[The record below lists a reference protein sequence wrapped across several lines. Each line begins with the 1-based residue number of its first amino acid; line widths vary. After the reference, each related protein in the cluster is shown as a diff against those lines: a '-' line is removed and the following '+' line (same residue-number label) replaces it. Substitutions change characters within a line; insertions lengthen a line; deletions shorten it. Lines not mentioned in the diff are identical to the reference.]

1 MNFFDEIWE
10 ILNEGEIGLKF
21 LKFELFY
28 EKFKR
33 DFNINFYE
41 SSKPNELIMPSY
53 AKFCEVVSMKE
64 LNKYDIQDIHPGKSR
79 ALFSQRIIAC
89 FFTNEDNEVVANEL
103 EKNLLNKKIFSLR
116 KVINASGVVIHT
128 NLGRSVLNDEILEN
142 VKNISVGYSNLEY
155 DLEKGERG
163 SRYSHLSEII
173 KKITGAE
180 DCMVVN
186 NNAAAVM
193 LILSTMAKGKN
204 VITSRSELVEIGGS
218 FRIPDVCRESGAEL
232 KEIGTTNKTHLSDY
246 ENAIDENTAAL
257 FKVHQSNFKIL
268 GFTESV
274 SSFELNSLKEKY
286 NIPIIEDLGSGVLI
300 DLSKYGLSHEPT
312 VQECIKNGVDIVSFS
327 GDKLLGG
334 VQAGIIV
341 GKKEYI
347 EKMKKNQLTR
357 ALRVDKFTL
366 SALEAVFSYYID
378 EELAISKIPTL
389 NMLTIKIDELY
400 NKAQKFIE
408 YLGSNNEFSYE
419 IIDIDSEVG
428 AGSLPTQKLPSKA
441 VKVISKSFTENE
453 LEEKLRNNKIPII
466 ARIHKGN
473 LIFDIRTIFENEFC
487 IIKDALNSL
496 IGE

>member
-1 MNFFDEIWE
+1 MNLYKMIPKVDQ
-10 ILNEGEIGLKF
+10 IL
-21 LKFELFY
+21 
-28 EKFKR
+28 
-33 DFNINFYE
+33 
-41 SSKPNELIMPSY
+41 
-53 AKFCEVVSMKE
+53 
-64 LNKYDIQDIHPGKSR
+64 
-79 ALFSQRIIAC
+79 
-89 FFTNEDNEVVANEL
+89 DNEVIKDLLDKNS
-103 EKNLLNKKIFSLR
+103 KNLVMESIHEELDNIRNNISNGYDKNIISNKIENLIDNIKDNLMNKKTFSLR
-116 KVINASGVVIHT
+116 NVVNASGVVIHT
-128 NLGRSVLNDEILEN
+128 NLGRSVLNNEIFEN
-142 VKNISVGYSNLEY
+142 IKKVSIGYSNLEY
-155 DLEKGERG
+155 NLEKGERG

-193 LILSTMAKGKN
+193 LILSTIAKGKN

-232 KEIGTTNKTHLSDY
+232 KEIGTTNKTHLRDY

-268 GFTESV
+268 GFTEAV

-389 NMLTIKIDELY
+389 NMLTIKIEKLY
-400 NKAQKFIE
+400 DKAQKLIE
-408 YLGSNNEFSYE
+408 YLGENNEFSYE

-441 VKVISKSFTENE
+441 IKVISKSFTENE
-453 LEEKLRNNKIPII
+453 LEEKLRSNKIPII
-466 ARIHKGN
+466 TRIYKGN
-473 LIFDIRTIFENEFC
+473 LIFDVRTIFENEFC

>member
-1 MNFFDEIWE
+1 MNLYKMIPKVDQILEDEVIKN
-10 ILNEGEIGLKF
+10 LL
-21 LKFELFY
+21 
-28 EKFKR
+28 EKNSK
-33 DFNINFYE
+33 NLVME
-41 SSKPNELIMPSY
+41 SIHE
-53 AKFCEVVSMKE
+53 E
-64 LNKYDIQDIHPGKSR
+64 LNNIRMNISNGCDKSLISNKIENLIENIQ
-79 ALFSQRIIAC
+79 
-89 FFTNEDNEVVANEL
+89 
-103 EKNLLNKKIFSLR
+103 KNLLNKKIFSLR

-128 NLGRSVLNDEILEN
+128 NLGSSVLNDEILEY
-142 VKNISVGYSNLEY
+142 VKNNSVGYSNLEY

-400 NKAQKFIE
+400 SKAQKFIE

>member
-1 MNFFDEIWE
+1 MNLYKMIPKVDQ
-10 ILNEGEIGLKF
+10 IL
-21 LKFELFY
+21 
-28 EKFKR
+28 
-33 DFNINFYE
+33 D
-41 SSKPNELIMPSY
+41 
-53 AKFCEVVSMKE
+53 
-64 LNKYDIQDIHPGKSR
+64 NKVIKDLLDKNS
-79 ALFSQRIIAC
+79 
-89 FFTNEDNEVVANEL
+89 
-103 EKNLLNKKIFSLR
+103 KNLVMESIHEELDNIRNNISNGYDKNIISNKIENLIDNIKDNLMNKKTFSLR
-116 KVINASGVVIHT
+116 NVVNASGVVIHT
-128 NLGRSVLNDEILEN
+128 NLGRSVLNNEIFEN
-142 VKNISVGYSNLEY
+142 IKKVSIGYSNLEY
-155 DLEKGERG
+155 NLEKGERG

-193 LILSTMAKGKN
+193 LILSTIAKGKN

-232 KEIGTTNKTHLSDY
+232 KEIGTTNKTHLRDY

-268 GFTESV
+268 GFTEAV
-274 SSFELNSLKEKY
+274 SSFELKSLKEKY

-334 VQAGIIV
+334 VQAGVIV

-389 NMLTIKIDELY
+389 NMLTIKIEKLY
-400 NKAQKFIE
+400 DKAQKLIE
-408 YLGSNNEFSYE
+408 YLGENNEFSYA

-441 VKVISKSFTENE
+441 IKVISKSFTENE
-453 LEEKLRNNKIPII
+453 LEEKLRSNRIPII
-466 ARIHKGN
+466 TRIYKGN
-473 LIFDIRTIFENEFC
+473 LIFDVRTIFENEFC

>member
-1 MNFFDEIWE
+1 MNLYKMIPKVDQLLENDVINKLLKSNSKNLVMESIHEELDNIRNKISSGYDENSITNYIKNLVSSIE
-10 ILNEGEIGLKF
+10 NNVYNKNILN
-21 LKFELFY
+21 
-28 EKFKR
+28 
-33 DFNINFYE
+33 
-41 SSKPNELIMPSY
+41 
-53 AKFCEVVSMKE
+53 
-64 LNKYDIQDIHPGKSR
+64 
-79 ALFSQRIIAC
+79 
-89 FFTNEDNEVVANEL
+89 
-103 EKNLLNKKIFSLR
+103 LR

-128 NLGRSVLNDEILEN
+128 NLGRSVLNEEIFEN
-142 VKNISVGYSNLEY
+142 IKNVSIGYSNLEY

-163 SRYSHLSEII
+163 SRYSHLTNII

-180 DCMVVN
+180 DCIVVN

-246 ENAIDENTAAL
+246 ENAIDENTSAF

-274 SSFELNSLKEKY
+274 SSFELNELKEKY

-300 DLSKYGLSHEPT
+300 DLSKYGLCHEPT

-347 EKMKKNQLTR
+347 QKMKKNQLTR

-366 SALEAVFSYYID
+366 SALESVFSYYID
-378 EELAISKIPTL
+378 EEVAISKIPTL
-389 NMLTIKIDELY
+389 NMLTISIEKLNE
-400 NKAQKFIE
+400 KAEKLIE
-408 YLGSNNEFSYE
+408 YIGKSLEFEFE
-419 IIDIDSEVG
+419 IININSEVG

-441 VKVISKSFTENE
+441 IKIISKSYTENE
-453 LEEKLRNNKIPII
+453 LEQKLRGYKIPII
-466 ARIHKGN
+466 ARIYKGN
-473 LIFDIRTIFENEFC
+473 LILDVRTIFENEFY
-487 IIKDALNSL
+487 IIKEAIESL

>member
-1 MNFFDEIWE
+1 MNLYKMIPKVDQILEDEVIKN
-10 ILNEGEIGLKF
+10 LL
-21 LKFELFY
+21 
-28 EKFKR
+28 EKNSK
-33 DFNINFYE
+33 NLVME
-41 SSKPNELIMPSY
+41 SIHE
-53 AKFCEVVSMKE
+53 E
-64 LNKYDIQDIHPGKSR
+64 LNNIRMHISNGCDKSLISNKIENLIENIQ
-79 ALFSQRIIAC
+79 
-89 FFTNEDNEVVANEL
+89 
-103 EKNLLNKKIFSLR
+103 KNLLNKKIFSLR

-400 NKAQKFIE
+400 SKAQKFIE

>member
-1 MNFFDEIWE
+1 MNLYKMIPKVDQ
-10 ILNEGEIGLKF
+10 IL
-21 LKFELFY
+21 
-28 EKFKR
+28 
-33 DFNINFYE
+33 D
-41 SSKPNELIMPSY
+41 
-53 AKFCEVVSMKE
+53 
-64 LNKYDIQDIHPGKSR
+64 NKVIKDLLDKNS
-79 ALFSQRIIAC
+79 
-89 FFTNEDNEVVANEL
+89 
-103 EKNLLNKKIFSLR
+103 KNLVMESIHEELDNIRNNISNGYDKNIISNKIENLIDNIKDNLMNKKTFSLR
-116 KVINASGVVIHT
+116 NVVNASGVVIHT
-128 NLGRSVLNDEILEN
+128 NLGRSVLNSEIFEN
-142 VKNISVGYSNLEY
+142 IKKVSIGYSNLEY
-155 DLEKGERG
+155 NLEKGERG

-193 LILSTMAKGKN
+193 LILSTIAKGKN

-232 KEIGTTNKTHLSDY
+232 KEIGTTNKTHLRDY

-268 GFTESV
+268 GFTEAV
-274 SSFELNSLKEKY
+274 SSFELKSLKEKY

-389 NMLTIKIDELY
+389 NMLTIKIEKLY
-400 NKAQKFIE
+400 DKAQKLIE
-408 YLGSNNEFSYE
+408 YLGENNEFSYA

-441 VKVISKSFTENE
+441 IKVISKSFTENE
-453 LEEKLRNNKIPII
+453 LEEKLRSNRIPII
-466 ARIHKGN
+466 TRIYKGN
-473 LIFDIRTIFENEFC
+473 LIFDVRTIFENEFC

>member
-1 MNFFDEIWE
+1 MNLYKMIPKVDQ
-10 ILNEGEIGLKF
+10 IL
-21 LKFELFY
+21 
-28 EKFKR
+28 
-33 DFNINFYE
+33 D
-41 SSKPNELIMPSY
+41 
-53 AKFCEVVSMKE
+53 
-64 LNKYDIQDIHPGKSR
+64 NKVIKDLLDKNS
-79 ALFSQRIIAC
+79 
-89 FFTNEDNEVVANEL
+89 
-103 EKNLLNKKIFSLR
+103 KNLVMESIHEELDNIRNNISNGYDKNIISNKIENLIDNIKDNLMNKKTFSLR
-116 KVINASGVVIHT
+116 NVVNASGVVIHT
-128 NLGRSVLNDEILEN
+128 NLGRSVLNNEIFEN
-142 VKNISVGYSNLEY
+142 IKKVSIGYSNLEY
-155 DLEKGERG
+155 NLEKGERG

-193 LILSTMAKGKN
+193 LILSTIAKGKN

-232 KEIGTTNKTHLSDY
+232 KEIGTTNKTHLRDY

-268 GFTESV
+268 GFTEAV
-274 SSFELNSLKEKY
+274 SSFELKSLKEKY

-312 VQECIKNGVDIVSFS
+312 VQECIKNSVDIVSFS

-389 NMLTIKIDELY
+389 NMLTIKIEKLY
-400 NKAQKFIE
+400 DKAQKLIE
-408 YLGSNNEFSYE
+408 YLGENNEFSYA

-441 VKVISKSFTENE
+441 IKVISKSFTENE
-453 LEEKLRNNKIPII
+453 LEEKLRSNRIPII
-466 ARIHKGN
+466 TRIYKGN
-473 LIFDIRTIFENEFC
+473 LIFDVRTIFENEFC

>member
-1 MNFFDEIWE
+1 MNLYKMIPKVDQ
-10 ILNEGEIGLKF
+10 IL
-21 LKFELFY
+21 
-28 EKFKR
+28 
-33 DFNINFYE
+33 D
-41 SSKPNELIMPSY
+41 
-53 AKFCEVVSMKE
+53 
-64 LNKYDIQDIHPGKSR
+64 NKVIKDLLDKNS
-79 ALFSQRIIAC
+79 
-89 FFTNEDNEVVANEL
+89 
-103 EKNLLNKKIFSLR
+103 KNLVMESIHEELDNIRNNISNGYDKNIISNKIENLIDNIKDNLMNKKTFSLR
-116 KVINASGVVIHT
+116 NVVNASGVVIHT
-128 NLGRSVLNDEILEN
+128 NLGRSVLNSEIFEN
-142 VKNISVGYSNLEY
+142 IKKVSIGYSNLEY
-155 DLEKGERG
+155 NLEKGERG

-193 LILSTMAKGKN
+193 LILSTIAKGKN

-232 KEIGTTNKTHLSDY
+232 KEIGTTNKTHLRDY

-268 GFTESV
+268 GFTEAV

-389 NMLTIKIDELY
+389 NMLTIKIEKLY
-400 NKAQKFIE
+400 DKAQKLIE
-408 YLGSNNEFSYE
+408 YLGENNEFSYE

-441 VKVISKSFTENE
+441 IKVISKSFTENE
-453 LEEKLRNNKIPII
+453 LEEKLRSNKIPII
-466 ARIHKGN
+466 TRIYKGN
-473 LIFDIRTIFENEFC
+473 LIFDVRTIFENEFC

>member
-1 MNFFDEIWE
+1 MNLYKMIPKVDQILEDEVIKN
-10 ILNEGEIGLKF
+10 LL
-21 LKFELFY
+21 
-28 EKFKR
+28 EKNSK
-33 DFNINFYE
+33 NLVME
-41 SSKPNELIMPSY
+41 SIHE
-53 AKFCEVVSMKE
+53 E
-64 LNKYDIQDIHPGKSR
+64 LNNIRMNISNGCDKSLISNKIENLIENIQ
-79 ALFSQRIIAC
+79 
-89 FFTNEDNEVVANEL
+89 
-103 EKNLLNKKIFSLR
+103 KNLLNKKIFSLR

-257 FKVHQSNFKIL
+257 FKVPQSNFKIL

-400 NKAQKFIE
+400 SKAQKFIE

>member
-1 MNFFDEIWE
+1 MNLYKMIPKVDQ
-10 ILNEGEIGLKF
+10 IL
-21 LKFELFY
+21 
-28 EKFKR
+28 
-33 DFNINFYE
+33 D
-41 SSKPNELIMPSY
+41 
-53 AKFCEVVSMKE
+53 
-64 LNKYDIQDIHPGKSR
+64 NKVIKDLLDKNS
-79 ALFSQRIIAC
+79 
-89 FFTNEDNEVVANEL
+89 
-103 EKNLLNKKIFSLR
+103 KNLVMESIHEELDNIRNNISNGYDKNIISNKIENLIDNIKDNLMNKKTFSLR
-116 KVINASGVVIHT
+116 NVVNASGVVIHT
-128 NLGRSVLNDEILEN
+128 NLGRSVLNNEIFEN
-142 VKNISVGYSNLEY
+142 IKKVSIGYSNLEY
-155 DLEKGERG
+155 NLEKGERG

-193 LILSTMAKGKN
+193 LILSTIAKGKN

-232 KEIGTTNKTHLSDY
+232 KEIGTTNKTHLRDY

-268 GFTESV
+268 GFTETV
-274 SSFELNSLKEKY
+274 SSFELKSLKEKY

-389 NMLTIKIDELY
+389 NMLTIKIEKLY
-400 NKAQKFIE
+400 DKAQKLIE
-408 YLGSNNEFSYE
+408 YLGENNEFSYA

-441 VKVISKSFTENE
+441 IKVISKSFTENE
-453 LEEKLRNNKIPII
+453 LEEKLRSNKIPII
-466 ARIHKGN
+466 TRIYKGN
-473 LIFDIRTIFENEFC
+473 LIFDVRTIFENEFC

>member
-1 MNFFDEIWE
+1 MNLYKMIPKVDQ
-10 ILNEGEIGLKF
+10 IL
-21 LKFELFY
+21 
-28 EKFKR
+28 
-33 DFNINFYE
+33 D
-41 SSKPNELIMPSY
+41 
-53 AKFCEVVSMKE
+53 
-64 LNKYDIQDIHPGKSR
+64 NKVIKDLLDKNS
-79 ALFSQRIIAC
+79 
-89 FFTNEDNEVVANEL
+89 
-103 EKNLLNKKIFSLR
+103 KNLVMESIHEELDNIRNNISNGYDKNIISNKIENLIDNIKDNLMNKKTFSLR
-116 KVINASGVVIHT
+116 NVVNASGVVIHT
-128 NLGRSVLNDEILEN
+128 NLGRSVLNSEIFEN
-142 VKNISVGYSNLEY
+142 IKKVSIGYSNLEY
-155 DLEKGERG
+155 NLEKGERG

-193 LILSTMAKGKN
+193 LILSTIAKGKN

-232 KEIGTTNKTHLSDY
+232 KEIGTTNKTHLRDY

-268 GFTESV
+268 GFTEAV
-274 SSFELNSLKEKY
+274 SSFELKSLKEKY

-389 NMLTIKIDELY
+389 NMLTIKIEKLY
-400 NKAQKFIE
+400 DKAQKLIE
-408 YLGSNNEFSYE
+408 YLGENNEFSYE

-441 VKVISKSFTENE
+441 IKVISKSFTENE
-453 LEEKLRNNKIPII
+453 LEEKLRSNKIPII
-466 ARIHKGN
+466 TRIYKGN
-473 LIFDIRTIFENEFC
+473 LIFDVRTIFENEFC

>member
-1 MNFFDEIWE
+1 MNLYKMIPKVDQ
-10 ILNEGEIGLKF
+10 IL
-21 LKFELFY
+21 
-28 EKFKR
+28 
-33 DFNINFYE
+33 D
-41 SSKPNELIMPSY
+41 NELI
-53 AKFCEVVSMKE
+53 KI
-64 LNKYDIQDIHPGKSR
+64 L
-79 ALFSQRIIAC
+79 
-89 FFTNEDNEVVANEL
+89 L
-103 EKNLLNKKIFSLR
+103 EENSKNLVMESIHEELDSIRSKISNGCDEKIISNKIENLIENIRENLMNKKIFSLR
-116 KVINASGVVIHT
+116 NVVNASGVVIHT
-128 NLGRSVLNDEILEN
+128 NLGRSVLNDEIFEN
-142 VKNISVGYSNLEY
+142 IKKVSIGYSNLEY
-155 DLEKGERG
+155 DLKKGERG
-163 SRYSHLSEII
+163 LRYSHLSEII
-173 KKITGAE
+173 RKITGAE

-218 FRIPDVCRESGAEL
+218 FRIPDVCRESGAVL

-268 GFTESV
+268 GFTEFV

-300 DLSKYGLSHEPT
+300 DLSKYGLSYEPT
-312 VQECIKNGVDIVSFS
+312 VQECIKNGVDVVSFS

-366 SALEAVFSYYID
+366 SALESVFSYYID
-378 EELAISKIPTL
+378 EESAIAKIPTL
-389 NMLTIKIDELY
+389 NMLTVKVEKLY
-400 NKAQKFIE
+400 NKAQKLIE
-408 YLGSNNEFSYE
+408 CLGKSNEFSYE

-441 VKVISKSFTENE
+441 VKLISESFTENE

-466 ARIHKGN
+466 TRIYKGN
-473 LIFDIRTIFENEFC
+473 LIFDVRTIFENEFC

>member
-1 MNFFDEIWE
+1 MNLYKMIPKVDQILEDEVIKN
-10 ILNEGEIGLKF
+10 LL
-21 LKFELFY
+21 
-28 EKFKR
+28 EKNSK
-33 DFNINFYE
+33 NLVME
-41 SSKPNELIMPSY
+41 SIHE
-53 AKFCEVVSMKE
+53 E
-64 LNKYDIQDIHPGKSR
+64 LNNIRMNISNGCDKSLISNKIENLIENIQ
-79 ALFSQRIIAC
+79 
-89 FFTNEDNEVVANEL
+89 
-103 EKNLLNKKIFSLR
+103 KNLLNKKIFSLR

-312 VQECIKNGVDIVSFS
+312 VQECIKNGVDVVSFS

-366 SALEAVFSYYID
+366 SALEAVFSYHID

-400 NKAQKFIE
+400 SKAQKFIE

>member
-1 MNFFDEIWE
+1 MNLYKMIPKVDQ
-10 ILNEGEIGLKF
+10 IL
-21 LKFELFY
+21 
-28 EKFKR
+28 
-33 DFNINFYE
+33 D
-41 SSKPNELIMPSY
+41 
-53 AKFCEVVSMKE
+53 
-64 LNKYDIQDIHPGKSR
+64 NKVIKDLLDKNS
-79 ALFSQRIIAC
+79 
-89 FFTNEDNEVVANEL
+89 
-103 EKNLLNKKIFSLR
+103 KNLVMESIHEELDNIRNNISNGYDKNIISNKIENLIDNIKDNLMNKKTFSLR
-116 KVINASGVVIHT
+116 NVVNASGVVIHT
-128 NLGRSVLNDEILEN
+128 NLGRSVLNSEIFEN
-142 VKNISVGYSNLEY
+142 IKKVSIGYSNLEY
-155 DLEKGERG
+155 NLEKGERG

-193 LILSTMAKGKN
+193 LILSTIAKGKN

-232 KEIGTTNKTHLSDY
+232 KEIGTTNKTHLRDY

-268 GFTESV
+268 GFTEAV

-389 NMLTIKIDELY
+389 NMLTIKIEKLY
-400 NKAQKFIE
+400 DKAQKLIE
-408 YLGSNNEFSYE
+408 YLGENNEFSYA

-441 VKVISKSFTENE
+441 IKVTSKSFTENE
-453 LEEKLRNNKIPII
+453 LEEKLRSNRIPII
-466 ARIHKGN
+466 TRIYKGN
-473 LIFDIRTIFENEFC
+473 LIFDVRTIFENEFC

>member
-1 MNFFDEIWE
+1 MNLYKMIPKVDQ
-10 ILNEGEIGLKF
+10 IL
-21 LKFELFY
+21 
-28 EKFKR
+28 
-33 DFNINFYE
+33 D
-41 SSKPNELIMPSY
+41 
-53 AKFCEVVSMKE
+53 
-64 LNKYDIQDIHPGKSR
+64 NKVIKDLLDKNS
-79 ALFSQRIIAC
+79 
-89 FFTNEDNEVVANEL
+89 
-103 EKNLLNKKIFSLR
+103 KNLVMESIHEELDNIRNNISNGYDKNIISNKIENLIDNIKDNLMNKKTFSLR
-116 KVINASGVVIHT
+116 NVVNASGVVIHT
-128 NLGRSVLNDEILEN
+128 NLGRSVLNNEIFEN
-142 VKNISVGYSNLEY
+142 IKKVSIGYSNLEY
-155 DLEKGERG
+155 NLEKGERG

-193 LILSTMAKGKN
+193 LILSTIAKGKN

-232 KEIGTTNKTHLSDY
+232 KEIGTTNKTHLRDY

-268 GFTESV
+268 GFTEAV
-274 SSFELNSLKEKY
+274 SSFELKSLKEKY

-389 NMLTIKIDELY
+389 NMLTIKIEKLY
-400 NKAQKFIE
+400 DKAQKLIE
-408 YLGSNNEFSYE
+408 YLGENNEFSYA

-441 VKVISKSFTENE
+441 IKVISKSFTENE
-453 LEEKLRNNKIPII
+453 LEEKLRSNRIPII
-466 ARIHKGN
+466 TRIYKGN
-473 LIFDIRTIFENEFC
+473 LIFDVRTIFEDEFC

>member
-1 MNFFDEIWE
+1 MNLYKMIPKVDQ
-10 ILNEGEIGLKF
+10 IL
-21 LKFELFY
+21 
-28 EKFKR
+28 
-33 DFNINFYE
+33 D
-41 SSKPNELIMPSY
+41 
-53 AKFCEVVSMKE
+53 
-64 LNKYDIQDIHPGKSR
+64 NKVIKDLLDKNS
-79 ALFSQRIIAC
+79 
-89 FFTNEDNEVVANEL
+89 
-103 EKNLLNKKIFSLR
+103 KNLVMESIHEELDNIRNNISNGYDKNIISNKIENLIDNIKDNLMNKKTFSLR
-116 KVINASGVVIHT
+116 NVVNASGVVIHT
-128 NLGRSVLNDEILEN
+128 NLGRSVLNSEIFEN
-142 VKNISVGYSNLEY
+142 IKKVSIGYSNLEY
-155 DLEKGERG
+155 NLEKGERG

-193 LILSTMAKGKN
+193 LILSTIAKGKN

-232 KEIGTTNKTHLSDY
+232 KEIGTTNKTHLRDY
-246 ENAIDENTAAL
+246 ENAIDGNTAAL

-268 GFTESV
+268 GFTEAV
-274 SSFELNSLKEKY
+274 SSFELKSLKEKY

-389 NMLTIKIDELY
+389 NMLTIKIEKLY
-400 NKAQKFIE
+400 DKAQKLIE
-408 YLGSNNEFSYE
+408 YLGENNEFSYA

-441 VKVISKSFTENE
+441 IKVISKSFTENE
-453 LEEKLRNNKIPII
+453 LEEKLRSNRIPII
-466 ARIHKGN
+466 TRIYKGN
-473 LIFDIRTIFENEFC
+473 LIFDVRTIFENEFC

>member
-1 MNFFDEIWE
+1 MNLYKMIPKVDQILEDEVIKN
-10 ILNEGEIGLKF
+10 LL
-21 LKFELFY
+21 
-28 EKFKR
+28 EKNSK
-33 DFNINFYE
+33 NLVME
-41 SSKPNELIMPSY
+41 SIHE
-53 AKFCEVVSMKE
+53 E
-64 LNKYDIQDIHPGKSR
+64 LNNIRMNISNGCDKNLISNKIENLIENIQ
-79 ALFSQRIIAC
+79 
-89 FFTNEDNEVVANEL
+89 
-103 EKNLLNKKIFSLR
+103 KNLLNKKIFSLR

-312 VQECIKNGVDIVSFS
+312 VQECIKNGVDVVSFS

-400 NKAQKFIE
+400 SKAQKFIE

>member
-1 MNFFDEIWE
+1 MNLYKMIPKVDQ
-10 ILNEGEIGLKF
+10 IL
-21 LKFELFY
+21 
-28 EKFKR
+28 
-33 DFNINFYE
+33 D
-41 SSKPNELIMPSY
+41 
-53 AKFCEVVSMKE
+53 
-64 LNKYDIQDIHPGKSR
+64 NKVIKDLLDKNS
-79 ALFSQRIIAC
+79 
-89 FFTNEDNEVVANEL
+89 
-103 EKNLLNKKIFSLR
+103 KNLVMESIHEELDNIRNNISNGYDKNIISNKIENLIDNIKDNLMNKKTFSLR
-116 KVINASGVVIHT
+116 NVVNASGVVIHT
-128 NLGRSVLNDEILEN
+128 NLGRSVLNSEIFEN
-142 VKNISVGYSNLEY
+142 IKKVSIGYSNLEY
-155 DLEKGERG
+155 NLEKGERG

-193 LILSTMAKGKN
+193 LILSTIAKGKN

-232 KEIGTTNKTHLSDY
+232 KEIGTTNKTHLRDY

-268 GFTESV
+268 GFTEAV
-274 SSFELNSLKEKY
+274 SSFELKSLKEKY

-389 NMLTIKIDELY
+389 NMLTIKIEKLY
-400 NKAQKFIE
+400 DKAQKLIE
-408 YLGSNNEFSYE
+408 YLGENNEFSYA

-441 VKVISKSFTENE
+441 IKVISKSFTENE
-453 LEEKLRNNKIPII
+453 LEEKLRSNRIPII
-466 ARIHKGN
+466 TRIYKRN
-473 LIFDIRTIFENEFC
+473 LIFDVRTIFENEFC

>member
-1 MNFFDEIWE
+1 MNLYKMIPKVDQ
-10 ILNEGEIGLKF
+10 IL
-21 LKFELFY
+21 
-28 EKFKR
+28 
-33 DFNINFYE
+33 D
-41 SSKPNELIMPSY
+41 
-53 AKFCEVVSMKE
+53 
-64 LNKYDIQDIHPGKSR
+64 NKVIKDLLDKNS
-79 ALFSQRIIAC
+79 
-89 FFTNEDNEVVANEL
+89 
-103 EKNLLNKKIFSLR
+103 KNLVMESIHEELDNIRNNISNGYDKNIISNKIENLIDNIKDNLMNKKTFSLR
-116 KVINASGVVIHT
+116 NVVNASGVVIHT
-128 NLGRSVLNDEILEN
+128 NLGRSVLNNEIFEN
-142 VKNISVGYSNLEY
+142 IKKVSIGYSNLEY
-155 DLEKGERG
+155 NLEKGERG

-193 LILSTMAKGKN
+193 LILSTIAKGKN

-232 KEIGTTNKTHLSDY
+232 KEIGTTNKTHLRDY

-268 GFTESV
+268 GFTEAV
-274 SSFELNSLKEKY
+274 SSFELKSLKEKY

-400 NKAQKFIE
+400 SKAQKFIE
-408 YLGSNNEFSYE
+408 YLGLNNEFSYE

>member
-1 MNFFDEIWE
+1 MNLYKMIPKVDQ
-10 ILNEGEIGLKF
+10 ILENEVIKNL
-21 LKFELFY
+21 L
-28 EKFKR
+28 EKNSK
-33 DFNINFYE
+33 NLVME
-41 SSKPNELIMPSY
+41 SIHE
-53 AKFCEVVSMKE
+53 E
-64 LNKYDIQDIHPGKSR
+64 LNNIRMNISNGCDKSLISNKIEYLTENIQ
-79 ALFSQRIIAC
+79 
-89 FFTNEDNEVVANEL
+89 
-103 EKNLLNKKIFSLR
+103 KNLLNKKIFSLR

-312 VQECIKNGVDIVSFS
+312 VQECIKNGVDVVSFS

-400 NKAQKFIE
+400 SKAQKFIE

>member
-1 MNFFDEIWE
+1 MNLYKMIPKVDQILDNEIIKKLLEENSKNLIMESIHEELNSIRNNISNGCDEKV
-10 ILNEGEIGLKF
+10 ILNYIENLAK
-21 LKFELFY
+21 
-28 EKFKR
+28 
-33 DFNINFYE
+33 NI
-41 SSKPNELIMPSY
+41 
-53 AKFCEVVSMKE
+53 
-64 LNKYDIQDIHPGKSR
+64 
-79 ALFSQRIIAC
+79 
-89 FFTNEDNEVVANEL
+89 
-103 EKNLLNKKIFSLR
+103 EKNLLNKKRLNLR

-128 NLGRSVLNDEILEN
+128 NLGRSVLTDEILEN
-142 VKNISVGYSNLEY
+142 IKDVSVGYSNLEY
-155 DLEKGERG
+155 DLQKGERG
-163 SRYSHLSEII
+163 SRYSHLTKII
-173 KKITGAE
+173 KRITGAE

-193 LILSTMAKGKN
+193 LILSTMAKGRN

-232 KEIGTTNKTHLSDY
+232 KEVGTTNKTHLSDY

-274 SSFELNSLKEKY
+274 TSTELKDLKEKY

-300 DLSKYGLSHEPT
+300 DLSKYGLGHEPT
-312 VQECIKNGVDIVSFS
+312 VQECIANGVDVVSFS

-341 GKKEYI
+341 GKKEFI

-366 SALEAVFSYYID
+366 SALEVVFSYYID

-389 NMLTIKIDELY
+389 NMLTIKIEELY
-400 NKAQKFIE
+400 NKAERFID
-408 YLGSNNEFSYE
+408 YLGENKEFSYE

-441 VKVISKSFTENE
+441 VKVISNSYTENE
-453 LEEKLRNNKIPII
+453 LEEKLRNHNIPIV
-466 ARIHKGN
+466 ARIYKGN
-473 LIFDIRTIFENEFC
+473 LIFDVRTIFENEFS
-487 IIKDALNSL
+487 IIKDALDSL

>member
-1 MNFFDEIWE
+1 MNLYKMIPKVDQILDNEIIKKLLEENSKNLIMESIHEELNSIRNNISNGCDEKV
-10 ILNEGEIGLKF
+10 ILNYIENLAK
-21 LKFELFY
+21 
-28 EKFKR
+28 
-33 DFNINFYE
+33 NI
-41 SSKPNELIMPSY
+41 
-53 AKFCEVVSMKE
+53 
-64 LNKYDIQDIHPGKSR
+64 
-79 ALFSQRIIAC
+79 
-89 FFTNEDNEVVANEL
+89 
-103 EKNLLNKKIFSLR
+103 EKNLLNKKRLNLR

-128 NLGRSVLNDEILEN
+128 NLGRSVLTNEILEN
-142 VKNISVGYSNLEY
+142 IKDVSVGYSNLEY
-155 DLEKGERG
+155 DLQKGKRG
-163 SRYSHLSEII
+163 SRYSHLTEII

-193 LILSTMAKGKN
+193 LILSTMAKGRN

-232 KEIGTTNKTHLSDY
+232 KEVGTTNKTHLSDY

-274 SSFELNSLKEKY
+274 TSTELKDLKEKY

-300 DLSKYGLSHEPT
+300 DLSKYGLGHEPT
-312 VQECIKNGVDIVSFS
+312 VQECIANGVDVVSFS

-341 GKKEYI
+341 GKKEFI

-366 SALEAVFSYYID
+366 SALEVVFSYYID

-389 NMLTIKIDELY
+389 NMLTIKIEELY
-400 NKAQKFIE
+400 NKAERFID
-408 YLGSNNEFSYE
+408 YLGENKEFSYE

-441 VKVISKSFTENE
+441 VKVISNSYTENE
-453 LEEKLRNNKIPII
+453 LEEKLRNHNIPIV
-466 ARIHKGN
+466 ARIYKGN
-473 LIFDIRTIFENEFC
+473 LIFDVRTIFENEFS
-487 IIKDALNSL
+487 IIKDALDSL

>member
-1 MNFFDEIWE
+1 MNLYKMIPKVDQ
-10 ILNEGEIGLKF
+10 IL
-21 LKFELFY
+21 
-28 EKFKR
+28 
-33 DFNINFYE
+33 D
-41 SSKPNELIMPSY
+41 NELI
-53 AKFCEVVSMKE
+53 KI
-64 LNKYDIQDIHPGKSR
+64 L
-79 ALFSQRIIAC
+79 
-89 FFTNEDNEVVANEL
+89 L
-103 EKNLLNKKIFSLR
+103 EENSKNLVMESIHEELDSIRSKISNGCDEKIISNKIENLIENIRKNLMNKKIFSLR
-116 KVINASGVVIHT
+116 NVVNASGVVIHT
-128 NLGRSVLNDEILEN
+128 NLGRSVLTDEIFEN
-142 VKNISVGYSNLEY
+142 IKKVSIGYSNLEY
-155 DLEKGERG
+155 DLKKGERG

-180 DCMVVN
+180 DCIIVN

-274 SSFELNSLKEKY
+274 SSFELNNLKEKY

-312 VQECIKNGVDIVSFS
+312 VQECIKNGVDVVSFS

-334 VQAGIIV
+334 VQAGIVV

-347 EKMKKNQLTR
+347 EKMKRNQLTR

-389 NMLTIKIDELY
+389 SMLTIKIDKLY
-400 NKAQKFIE
+400 IKAKKLIE
-408 YLGSNNEFSYE
+408 CLKENNEFEYE

-453 LEEKLRNNKIPII
+453 LEEKLRNYEIPII
-466 ARIHKGN
+466 TRIYKGN
-473 LIFDIRTIFENEFC
+473 LIFDVRTIFENEFC
-487 IIKDALNSL
+487 IIKDAINSL

>member
-1 MNFFDEIWE
+1 MNLYKMIPKVDQILDNEIIKKLLEENSKNLIMESIHEELNSIRNNISNGCDEKV
-10 ILNEGEIGLKF
+10 ILNYIENLAK
-21 LKFELFY
+21 
-28 EKFKR
+28 
-33 DFNINFYE
+33 NI
-41 SSKPNELIMPSY
+41 
-53 AKFCEVVSMKE
+53 
-64 LNKYDIQDIHPGKSR
+64 
-79 ALFSQRIIAC
+79 
-89 FFTNEDNEVVANEL
+89 
-103 EKNLLNKKIFSLR
+103 EKNLLNKKRLNLR

-128 NLGRSVLNDEILEN
+128 NLGRSVLTDEILEN
-142 VKNISVGYSNLEY
+142 IKDVSVGYSNLEY
-155 DLEKGERG
+155 DLQKGERG
-163 SRYSHLSEII
+163 SRYSHLTEII

-193 LILSTMAKGKN
+193 LILSTMAKGRN

-232 KEIGTTNKTHLSDY
+232 KEVGTTNKTHLSDY

-274 SSFELNSLKEKY
+274 TSTELKDLKEKY

-300 DLSKYGLSHEPT
+300 DLSKYGLGHEPT
-312 VQECIKNGVDIVSFS
+312 VQECIANGVDVVSFS

-341 GKKEYI
+341 GKKEFI

-366 SALEAVFSYYID
+366 SALEVVFSYYID

-389 NMLTIKIDELY
+389 NMLTIKIEELS
-400 NKAQKFIE
+400 NKAERFID
-408 YLGSNNEFSYE
+408 YLGENKEFSYE

-441 VKVISKSFTENE
+441 VKVISNSYTENE
-453 LEEKLRNNKIPII
+453 LEEKLRNHNIPIV
-466 ARIHKGN
+466 ARIYKGN
-473 LIFDIRTIFENEFC
+473 LIFDVRTIFENEFS
-487 IIKDALNSL
+487 IIKDALDSL

>member
-1 MNFFDEIWE
+1 MNLYKMIPKVDQILEDEVIKN
-10 ILNEGEIGLKF
+10 LL
-21 LKFELFY
+21 
-28 EKFKR
+28 EKNSK
-33 DFNINFYE
+33 NLVME
-41 SSKPNELIMPSY
+41 SIHE
-53 AKFCEVVSMKE
+53 E
-64 LNKYDIQDIHPGKSR
+64 LNNIRMNISNGCDKSLISNKIENLIENIQ
-79 ALFSQRIIAC
+79 
-89 FFTNEDNEVVANEL
+89 
-103 EKNLLNKKIFSLR
+103 KNLLNKKIFSLR

-193 LILSTMAKGKN
+193 LILSTIAKGKN

-232 KEIGTTNKTHLSDY
+232 KEIGTTNKTHLRDY

-268 GFTESV
+268 GFTEAV
-274 SSFELNSLKEKY
+274 SSFELKSLKEKY

-389 NMLTIKIDELY
+389 NMLTIKIEKLY
-400 NKAQKFIE
+400 DKAQKLIE
-408 YLGSNNEFSYE
+408 YLGENNEFSYA

-441 VKVISKSFTENE
+441 IKVISKSFTENE
-453 LEEKLRNNKIPII
+453 LEEKLRSNRIPII
-466 ARIHKGN
+466 TRIYKGN
-473 LIFDIRTIFENEFC
+473 LIFDVRTIFENEFC

>member
-1 MNFFDEIWE
+1 MNLYKMIPKVDQ
-10 ILNEGEIGLKF
+10 IL
-21 LKFELFY
+21 
-28 EKFKR
+28 
-33 DFNINFYE
+33 D
-41 SSKPNELIMPSY
+41 
-53 AKFCEVVSMKE
+53 
-64 LNKYDIQDIHPGKSR
+64 NKVIKDLLDKNS
-79 ALFSQRIIAC
+79 
-89 FFTNEDNEVVANEL
+89 
-103 EKNLLNKKIFSLR
+103 KNLDMESIHEELDNIRNNISNGYDKNIISNKIENLIDNIKDNLMNKKTFSLR
-116 KVINASGVVIHT
+116 NVVNASGVVIHT
-128 NLGRSVLNDEILEN
+128 NLGRSVLNSEIFEN
-142 VKNISVGYSNLEY
+142 IKKVSIGYSNLEY
-155 DLEKGERG
+155 NLEKGERG

-193 LILSTMAKGKN
+193 LILSTIAKGKN

-232 KEIGTTNKTHLSDY
+232 KEIGTTNKTHLRDY

-268 GFTESV
+268 GFTEAV
-274 SSFELNSLKEKY
+274 SSFELKSLKEKY

-389 NMLTIKIDELY
+389 NMLTIKIEKLY
-400 NKAQKFIE
+400 DKAQKLIE
-408 YLGSNNEFSYE
+408 YLGENNEFSYA

-441 VKVISKSFTENE
+441 IKVISKSFTENE
-453 LEEKLRNNKIPII
+453 LEEKLRSNRIPII
-466 ARIHKGN
+466 TRIYKGN
-473 LIFDIRTIFENEFC
+473 LIFDVRTIFENEFC

>member
-1 MNFFDEIWE
+1 MNLYKMIPKVDQ
-10 ILNEGEIGLKF
+10 IL
-21 LKFELFY
+21 
-28 EKFKR
+28 
-33 DFNINFYE
+33 D
-41 SSKPNELIMPSY
+41 NELI
-53 AKFCEVVSMKE
+53 KI
-64 LNKYDIQDIHPGKSR
+64 L
-79 ALFSQRIIAC
+79 
-89 FFTNEDNEVVANEL
+89 L
-103 EKNLLNKKIFSLR
+103 EENSKNLVMESIHEELDSIRSKISNGCDEKIISNKIENLIENIRENLMNKKIFSLR
-116 KVINASGVVIHT
+116 NVVNASGVVIHT
-128 NLGRSVLNDEILEN
+128 NLGRSVLNDEIFEN
-142 VKNISVGYSNLEY
+142 IKKVSIGYSNLEY
-155 DLEKGERG
+155 DLKKGERG
-163 SRYSHLSEII
+163 SRYSHLNEII
-173 KKITGAE
+173 RKITGAE

-218 FRIPDVCRESGAEL
+218 FRIPDVCRESGAVL

-300 DLSKYGLSHEPT
+300 DLSKYGLSYEPT
-312 VQECIKNGVDIVSFS
+312 VQECIKNGVDVVSFS

-366 SALEAVFSYYID
+366 SALESVFSYYID
-378 EELAISKIPTL
+378 EESAIAKIPTL
-389 NMLTIKIDELY
+389 NMLTAKVEKLY
-400 NKAQKFIE
+400 NKAQKLIE
-408 YLGSNNEFSYE
+408 CLGKSNEFSYE

>member
-1 MNFFDEIWE
+1 MNLYKMIPKVDQ
-10 ILNEGEIGLKF
+10 IL
-21 LKFELFY
+21 
-28 EKFKR
+28 
-33 DFNINFYE
+33 D
-41 SSKPNELIMPSY
+41 
-53 AKFCEVVSMKE
+53 
-64 LNKYDIQDIHPGKSR
+64 NKVIKDLLDKNS
-79 ALFSQRIIAC
+79 
-89 FFTNEDNEVVANEL
+89 
-103 EKNLLNKKIFSLR
+103 KNLVMESIHEELDNIRNNISNGYDKNIISNKIENLIDNIKDNLMNKKTFSLR
-116 KVINASGVVIHT
+116 NVVNASGVVIHT
-128 NLGRSVLNDEILEN
+128 NLGRSVLNNEIFEN
-142 VKNISVGYSNLEY
+142 IKKVSIGYSNLEY
-155 DLEKGERG
+155 NLEKGERG

-193 LILSTMAKGKN
+193 LILSTIAKGKN

-232 KEIGTTNKTHLSDY
+232 KEIGTTNKTHLRDY

-268 GFTESV
+268 GFTEAV
-274 SSFELNSLKEKY
+274 SSFELKSLKEKY

-389 NMLTIKIDELY
+389 NMLTIKIEKLY
-400 NKAQKFIE
+400 DKAQKLIE
-408 YLGSNNEFSYE
+408 YLGENNEFSYA

-441 VKVISKSFTENE
+441 IKVISKSFTENE
-453 LEEKLRNNKIPII
+453 LEEKLRSNRIPII
-466 ARIHKGN
+466 TRIYKGN
-473 LIFDIRTIFENEFC
+473 LILDVRTIFENEFC

>member
-1 MNFFDEIWE
+1 MNLYKMIPKVDQ
-10 ILNEGEIGLKF
+10 IL
-21 LKFELFY
+21 
-28 EKFKR
+28 
-33 DFNINFYE
+33 D
-41 SSKPNELIMPSY
+41 
-53 AKFCEVVSMKE
+53 
-64 LNKYDIQDIHPGKSR
+64 NKVIKDLLDKNS
-79 ALFSQRIIAC
+79 
-89 FFTNEDNEVVANEL
+89 
-103 EKNLLNKKIFSLR
+103 KNLVMESIHEELDNIRNNISNGYDKNIISNKIENLIDNIKDNLMNKKTFSLR
-116 KVINASGVVIHT
+116 NVVNASGVVIHT
-128 NLGRSVLNDEILEN
+128 NLGRSVLNNEIFEN
-142 VKNISVGYSNLEY
+142 IKKVSIGYSNLEY
-155 DLEKGERG
+155 NLEKGERG

-193 LILSTMAKGKN
+193 LILSTIAKGKN

-232 KEIGTTNKTHLSDY
+232 KEIGTTNKTHLRDY

-268 GFTESV
+268 GFTEAV
-274 SSFELNSLKEKY
+274 SSFELKSLKEKY

-389 NMLTIKIDELY
+389 NMLTIKIEKLY
-400 NKAQKFIE
+400 DKAQKLIE
-408 YLGSNNEFSYE
+408 YLGLNNEFSYE

>member
-1 MNFFDEIWE
+1 MIPKVDQILEDEVIKN
-10 ILNEGEIGLKF
+10 LL
-21 LKFELFY
+21 
-28 EKFKR
+28 EKNSK
-33 DFNINFYE
+33 NLVME
-41 SSKPNELIMPSY
+41 SIHE
-53 AKFCEVVSMKE
+53 E
-64 LNKYDIQDIHPGKSR
+64 LNNIRMNISNGCDKSLISNKIENLIENIQ
-79 ALFSQRIIAC
+79 
-89 FFTNEDNEVVANEL
+89 
-103 EKNLLNKKIFSLR
+103 KNLLNKKIFSLR

-400 NKAQKFIE
+400 SKAQKFIE

-441 VKVISKSFTENE
+441 AKVISKSFTENE

>member
-1 MNFFDEIWE
+1 MNLYKMIPKVDQ
-10 ILNEGEIGLKF
+10 ILENEVIKNL
-21 LKFELFY
+21 L
-28 EKFKR
+28 EKNSK
-33 DFNINFYE
+33 NLVME
-41 SSKPNELIMPSY
+41 SIHE
-53 AKFCEVVSMKE
+53 E
-64 LNKYDIQDIHPGKSR
+64 LNNIRINISNGCDKSLISNKIENLIENIQ
-79 ALFSQRIIAC
+79 
-89 FFTNEDNEVVANEL
+89 
-103 EKNLLNKKIFSLR
+103 KNLLNKKIFSLR

-400 NKAQKFIE
+400 NKAQKFVE

-466 ARIHKGN
+466 TRIHKGN

>member
-1 MNFFDEIWE
+1 MNLYKMIPKVDQILEDEVIKN
-10 ILNEGEIGLKF
+10 LL
-21 LKFELFY
+21 
-28 EKFKR
+28 EKNSK
-33 DFNINFYE
+33 NLVME
-41 SSKPNELIMPSY
+41 SIHE
-53 AKFCEVVSMKE
+53 E
-64 LNKYDIQDIHPGKSR
+64 LNNIRMNISNGCDKSLISNKIENLIENIQ
-79 ALFSQRIIAC
+79 
-89 FFTNEDNEVVANEL
+89 
-103 EKNLLNKKIFSLR
+103 KNLLNKKIFSLR

-400 NKAQKFIE
+400 SKAQKFIE

-453 LEEKLRNNKIPII
+453 LEEKL
-466 ARIHKGN
+466 
-473 LIFDIRTIFENEFC
+473 L
-487 IIKDALNSL
+487 
-496 IGE
+496 

>member
-1 MNFFDEIWE
+1 MNLYKMIPKVDQ
-10 ILNEGEIGLKF
+10 IL
-21 LKFELFY
+21 
-28 EKFKR
+28 
-33 DFNINFYE
+33 D
-41 SSKPNELIMPSY
+41 NELI
-53 AKFCEVVSMKE
+53 KI
-64 LNKYDIQDIHPGKSR
+64 L
-79 ALFSQRIIAC
+79 
-89 FFTNEDNEVVANEL
+89 L
-103 EKNLLNKKIFSLR
+103 EENSKNLVMESIHEELDSIRSKISNGCDEKIISNKIENLIENIRENLMNKKIFSLR
-116 KVINASGVVIHT
+116 NVVNASGVVIHT
-128 NLGRSVLNDEILEN
+128 NLGRSVLNDEIFEN
-142 VKNISVGYSNLEY
+142 IKKVSIGYSNLEY
-155 DLEKGERG
+155 DLKKGERG

-173 KKITGAE
+173 RKITGAE

-218 FRIPDVCRESGAEL
+218 FRIPDVCRESGAVL

-300 DLSKYGLSHEPT
+300 DLSKYGLSYEPT
-312 VQECIKNGVDIVSFS
+312 VQECIKNGVDVVSFS

-366 SALEAVFSYYID
+366 SALESVFSYYID
-378 EELAISKIPTL
+378 EESAISKIPTL
-389 NMLTIKIDELY
+389 NMLTAKVEKLY
-400 NKAQKFIE
+400 NKAQKLIE
-408 YLGSNNEFSYE
+408 CLGKSNEFSYE

-441 VKVISKSFTENE
+441 VKLISESFTENE

-466 ARIHKGN
+466 TRIYKGN
-473 LIFDIRTIFENEFC
+473 LIFDVRTIFENEFC

>member
-1 MNFFDEIWE
+1 MNLYKMIPKVDQ
-10 ILNEGEIGLKF
+10 IL
-21 LKFELFY
+21 
-28 EKFKR
+28 
-33 DFNINFYE
+33 D
-41 SSKPNELIMPSY
+41 
-53 AKFCEVVSMKE
+53 
-64 LNKYDIQDIHPGKSR
+64 NKVIKDLLDKNS
-79 ALFSQRIIAC
+79 
-89 FFTNEDNEVVANEL
+89 
-103 EKNLLNKKIFSLR
+103 KNLVMESIHEELDNIRNNISNGYDKNIISNKIENLIDNIKDNLMNKKTFSLR
-116 KVINASGVVIHT
+116 NVVNASGVVIHT
-128 NLGRSVLNDEILEN
+128 NLGRSVLNNEIFEN
-142 VKNISVGYSNLEY
+142 IKKVSIGYSNLEY
-155 DLEKGERG
+155 NLEKGERG

-193 LILSTMAKGKN
+193 LILSTIAKGKN

-232 KEIGTTNKTHLSDY
+232 KEIGTTNKTHLRDY

-268 GFTESV
+268 GFTEAV
-274 SSFELNSLKEKY
+274 SSFELKSLKEKY

-389 NMLTIKIDELY
+389 NMLTIKIEKLY
-400 NKAQKFIE
+400 DKAQKLIE
-408 YLGSNNEFSYE
+408 YLGENNEFSYE

-441 VKVISKSFTENE
+441 IKVISKSFTENE
-453 LEEKLRNNKIPII
+453 LEEKLRSNRIPII
-466 ARIHKGN
+466 TRIYKGN
-473 LIFDIRTIFENEFC
+473 LIFDVRTIFENEFC

>member
-1 MNFFDEIWE
+1 MNLYKMIPKVDQ
-10 ILNEGEIGLKF
+10 IL
-21 LKFELFY
+21 
-28 EKFKR
+28 
-33 DFNINFYE
+33 D
-41 SSKPNELIMPSY
+41 
-53 AKFCEVVSMKE
+53 
-64 LNKYDIQDIHPGKSR
+64 NKVIKDLLDKNS
-79 ALFSQRIIAC
+79 
-89 FFTNEDNEVVANEL
+89 
-103 EKNLLNKKIFSLR
+103 KNLVMESIHEELDNIRNNISNGYDKNIISNKIENLIDNIKDNLMNKKTFSL
-116 KVINASGVVIHT
+116 KNVVNASGVVIHT
-128 NLGRSVLNDEILEN
+128 NLGRSVLNSEIFEN
-142 VKNISVGYSNLEY
+142 IKKVSIGYSNLEY
-155 DLEKGERG
+155 NLEKGERG

-193 LILSTMAKGKN
+193 LILSTIAKGKN

-232 KEIGTTNKTHLSDY
+232 KEIGTTNKTHLRDY

-268 GFTESV
+268 GFTEAV

-389 NMLTIKIDELY
+389 NMLTIKIEKLY
-400 NKAQKFIE
+400 DKAQKLIE
-408 YLGSNNEFSYE
+408 YLGENNEFSYA

-441 VKVISKSFTENE
+441 IKVISKSFTENE
-453 LEEKLRNNKIPII
+453 LEEKLRSNRIPII
-466 ARIHKGN
+466 TRIYKGN
-473 LIFDIRTIFENEFC
+473 LIFDVRTIFENEFC